1 MSEFFAVF
9 RRDDFLNQLLVHVE
23 LSVVALLIGVVI
35 SMPIALATF
44 RSPFWAA
51 VAINTGNIGRAV
63 PSLAILA
70 LVFPLLGFG
79 FTPSLVALTLLAIPP
94 ILINASTGLSQV
106 NPQVI
111 DAARGMGL
119 SNGQILTGIQLP
131 IAAPVIFAGIRTSAV
146 QVVASATLATF
157 VGGGGLGAVVG
168 HIVGGYGPSLF
179 GRRVDDLTATQ
190 AVIAGCILG
199 TVLGAVRGHRV
210 ACITL
215 LAFEVH
221 WGEEDEE
228 PPERPWRGWS

>member
-1 MSEFFAVF
+1 MGEFFAVF
-9 RRDDFLNQLLVHVE
+9 GRDDFLNQLLVHVE
-23 LSVVALLIGVVI
+23 LSVVALLIGVAI
-35 SMPIALATF
+35 AMPIALATF

-119 SNGQILTGIQLP
+119 SKGQILRGIQLP

-157 VGGGGLGAVVG
+157 VGGGGLGDLIVLGLQRNDPAVL
-168 HIVGGYGPSLF
+168 VGGSLTIAVLAIITELTF
-179 GRRVDDLTATQ
+179 GLLERTFTPKGLLVARKRR
-190 AVIAGCILG
+190 GK
-199 TVLGAVRGHRV
+199 
-210 ACITL
+210 
-215 LAFEVH
+215 
-221 WGEEDEE
+221 
-228 PPERPWRGWS
+228 